1 VSTEDL
7 YARDPA
13 ILYLKVPF
21 PDGHEIRADQF
32 AMCMAF
38 LKDCWERKMTIFIH
52 CAAGISRST
61 SIVVSFIQYMGLGY
75 SYFNPSLGDMDKI
88 LGYVALCRPIV
99 NPAKLTFNSC
109 KKWLRQYPYDGS
121 FGHQAERKGHME
133 SIITAN
139 ILRLHPAP
147 DCEVRKSIIEDD
159 NRERHLLVCTCG

>member
-1 VSTEDL
+1 
-7 YARDPA
+7 
-13 ILYLKVPF
+13 
-21 PDGHEIRADQF
+21 
-32 AMCMAF
+32 
-38 LKDCWERKMTIFIH
+38 
-52 CAAGISRST
+52 
-61 SIVVSFIQYMGLGY
+61 
-75 SYFNPSLGDMDKI
+75 
-88 LGYVALCRPIV
+88 LCRPIV